1 MTEVAK
7 AKKEGTVT
15 TTDANPFQASNFL
28 RQFRDKDSRELQ
40 QLSAAQFMKVWE
52 HYDDDGKD
60 NIINEKIEIFLKI
73 WLESIIHSLLFII
86 CLKMSLSPPLR
97 SMQIK
102 FYLLKILV
110 VNTVGQT
117 TSKLSLADNSDNNS

>member
-117 TSKLSLADNSDNNS
+117 TSKLSLADNLDNNS

>member
-15 TTDANPFQASNFL
+15 TAGENPFAASNFL

-52 HYDDDGKD
+52 HYDEDGKTLFLTCLA
-60 NIINEKIEIFLKI
+60 IIIASSYIN
-73 WLESIIHSLLFII
+73 FIVKDI
-86 CLKMSLSPPLR
+86 KKFINDFVNNTR
-97 SMQIK
+97 SFK
-102 FYLLKILV
+102 VF
-110 VNTVGQT
+110 
-117 TSKLSLADNSDNNS
+117 